1 MQLAA
6 GRPEMKPRYTVL
18 IVDDHPLMRKG
29 VAQLLELSDE
39 FLVAGEAS
47 SGKEALRQAAEL
59 QPDMIL
65 LDLNMKQMNGLDT
78 LRALRQQGCAS
89 QVIVLSVSDAYEDV
103 IAMLKAGANG
113 YLLKDMEPDNLI
125 NSLRSAAT
133 GEQVLSR
140 AIAGYLLEEPRQ
152 EVSQKQQMF
161 EKITRR
167 EREILNLIAEGKSN
181 RGIADSL
188 HISEGT
194 VKVHVKSLL
203 KKLGMRSRVEAAVWF
218 LS

>member
-1 MQLAA
+1 MNHNCS
-6 GRPEMKPRYTVL
+6 VL
-18 IVDDHPLMRKG
+18 IVDDHPLIRKG
-29 VAQLLELSDE
+29 LAQLLELSGE
-39 FLVAGEAS
+39 FQLAGEAS
-47 SGKEALRQAAEL
+47 SGQQALQLADEL

-65 LDLNMKQMNGLDT
+65 LDLNMKQMSGLDT
-78 LRALRQQGCAS
+78 LRALREQKCS
-89 QVIVLSVSDAYEDV
+89 SRVIVLTVSDAYEDV
-103 IAMLKAGANG
+103 IAMLKAGADG
-113 YLLKDMEPDNLI
+113 YLLKDMEPESLL

-140 AIAGYLLEEPRQ
+140 AIAHHLLEKPQPQTSEKEEALQ
-152 EVSQKQQMF
+152 
-161 EKITRR
+161 KITRR
-167 EREILNLIAEGKSN
+167 EHEILGLIAQGMSN
-181 RGIADSL
+181 RDIADNL